1 MPRLA
6 SPPLVHSPRLSRG
19 LNRSSLG
26 ALTVVLSAVGCG
38 GFHNPGPST
47 LRLSEVM
54 ASNDGAYLDEQG
66 EAEDFVELVNM
77 GDEPIDLSDFSL
89 NDSGDRGRLPS
100 RIIPPG
106 GLVVLFADDETEQ
119 GELHLDFKLSAGG
132 ETLSL
137 VYHGAGGRRGVDEV
151 TWTELQPNE
160 AYGRYG
166 AGDEWVRCTWAS
178 PMRPNGA
185 RCGPP
190 EPPPVP
196 PDDVFADYTWPA
208 PTTTTPLT
216 LSELALSP
224 AAFIEVR
231 NTSGAALPLTGYQV
245 RIAPHGP
252 NQPWPGPT
260 EGVGVALMGS
270 LAAGERATVTVTA
283 TDVAGLAL
291 PLFEGVV
298 SLFALDGTL
307 VDRID
312 FMRWP
317 VGNALARAETPAG
330 TWRFVTAN
338 TPAAANTAPVLA
350 SRDVGTYVR
359 HLFTPGDYAAL
370 ARGGTLLDQQA
381 VKFLLDVDV
390 VGGPLGYLMS
400 SDDFPLHF
408 DFVDQLFAGGP
419 VFDRCDAAMNA
430 EHRARWTAFSVA
442 EYYCGETQPA
452 EELQCT
458 DAQRRFMMGTLVHH
472 VGPDLH
478 TIEMVSGDRASA
490 SQMVTTFFT
499 GAALSD
505 DPTRYVFRP
514 QSQTAVDRLRT
525 VEGQLPIIG
534 RNAPFVGVTEQPLNP
549 GVAYGTLTFV
559 PNNELATAVLG
570 PRVVL
575 VTDSVPNDIGFVGGL
590 VTEALQTP
598 LAHVNVLSQNRGTPN
613 LAVVGARNRS
623 EFEPLFGELVRLE
636 VTESGFTVRV
646 AELAEAQA
654 HWESIMPPGPPQSP
668 ARDIT
673 VRGIQDL
680 ADRDYSDIP
689 SIGGK
694 AAQFAE
700 LYRVTFPVGC
710 GQVALV
716 PDRAFAIP
724 MAHYVDHFQ
733 ASGAQALLTTAMN
746 DARFES
752 DALFRRAALASV
764 REAITEHPVDAALLT
779 SLEQAIQSRWGS
791 DRRVRLR
798 SSSNTEDL
806 PGFNGAGLYVSEA
819 AQLSEAGT
827 LASALRTVW
836 ASLWTDR
843 AHDERAFFRIE
854 PTMVAMGVL
863 VHAAFVSE
871 EASGIVVS
879 RSLHDPTRSDI
890 YTMNFQRGE
899 ASVANPAPGIT
910 SEQFDYRWSR
920 TPRRVFRSYSTFSPD
935 TPLTSEDETC
945 AAAVAVRAIHDHFQ
959 MLVDPQNENQYFAME
974 VELKFLD
981 GTRQL
986 YVKQARPYPF
996 QAELLP
1002 ADCRG
1007 F

>member
-6 SPPLVHSPRLSRG
+6 SPL
-19 LNRSSLG
+19 SSLVPWLLM
-26 ALTVVLSAVGCG
+26 ASASGCG
-38 GFHNPGPST
+38 GFHTPGPST
-47 LRLSEVM
+47 LQLSEVM
-54 ASNDGAYLDEQG
+54 ASNDGAHLDEQG
-66 EAEDFVELVNM
+66 EAEDFVELVNV
-77 GDEPIDLSDFSL
+77 GAEPIDLSDFSL
-89 NDSGDRGRLPS
+89 NDSNERGRLPS
-100 RIIPPG
+100 RSIPPG
-106 GLVVLFADDETEQ
+106 GVVVLFADDDVEQ

-132 ETLSL
+132 ETLTL
-137 VYHGAGGRRGVDEV
+137 VYHGSGGRRRVDEV
-151 TWTELQPNE
+151 SWTELLPNE

-166 AGDEWVRCTWAS
+166 DDDEWVRCTWAS
-178 PMRPNGA
+178 PDRVNGP

-190 EPPPVP
+190 EAPPTP
-196 PDDVFADYTWPA
+196 PDDVFAAYTWPT
-208 PTTTTPLT
+208 PTPTTPLT

-224 AAFIEVR
+224 ATFIEVR
-231 NTSGAALPLTGYQV
+231 NTSSAALSLAGYEV

-252 NQPWPGPT
+252 NLPWPGPT
-260 EGVGVALMGS
+260 DGVGLPLTGT
-270 LAAGERATVTVTA
+270 LNPGERTTVTVTA
-283 TDVAGLAL
+283 ANVAALTL

-298 SLFALDGTL
+298 SVFAPNGTL
-307 VDRID
+307 VDRVD

-330 TWRFVTAN
+330 TWRFVTAT
-338 TPAAANTAPVLA
+338 TPAAANTAPILA

-359 HLFTPGDYAAL
+359 HLYTPGDFAAL

-390 VGGPLGYLMS
+390 VGGTLGYLMS
-400 SDDFPLHF
+400 SDDYPLHF

-430 EHRARWTAFSVA
+430 QHRARWTAFSVA
-442 EYYCGETQPA
+442 EYYCGETQPP
-452 EELQCT
+452 EELSCS
-458 DAQRRFMMGTLVHH
+458 DAQRRYMMGTLVHH

-478 TIEMVSGDRASA
+478 TLEMVSGDRASPA
-490 SQMVTTFFT
+490 QMVATFFD

-505 DPTRYVFRP
+505 DPTRWVFRP
-514 QSQTAVDRLRT
+514 QSQSAVDKLRT
-525 VEGQLPIIG
+525 VEGQLPIVG
-534 RNAPFVGVTEQPLNP
+534 RNAPFVGITEQALNP
-549 GVAYGTLTFV
+549 GVAFGTLTFI
-559 PNNELATAVLG
+559 PTSELATAVLG

-613 LAVVGARNRS
+613 LAVLDARNRS
-623 EFEPLFGELVRLE
+623 EFEPFFGELVRLE
-636 VTESGFTVRV
+636 VSESGFTVRL
-646 AELAEAQA
+646 ADLAEAQA
-654 HWESIMPPGPPQSP
+654 HWASIMPPGPAQTP
-668 ARDIT
+668 ARDLT

-680 ADRDYSDIP
+680 LDRDFTDIP

-700 LYRVTFPVGC
+700 LYRITFPAGC
-710 GQVALV
+710 SQVALV

-724 MAHYVDHFQ
+724 LAHYVDHFQ
-733 ASGAQALLTTAMN
+733 ASGAEALLNAAMM

-752 DALFRRAALASV
+752 DALFRRAALGSV
-764 REAITEHPVDAALLT
+764 RDAINDHPVEPALLT
-779 SLEQAIQSRWGS
+779 SIEQAIRSRWGG

-806 PGFNGAGLYVSEA
+806 AGFNGAGLYVSEA
-819 AQLSEAGT
+819 AQLSEDGT
-827 LASALRTVW
+827 LALALRTVW
-836 ASLWTDR
+836 ASLWSDR
-843 AHDERAFFRIE
+843 AHDERSFFRID
-854 PTMVAMGVL
+854 PTTVAMGVL

-871 EASGIVVS
+871 EGSAIVVS

-890 YTMNFQRGE
+890 YTMNVQRGE

-910 SEQFDYRWSR
+910 SEQFDYRWAR
-920 TPRRVFRSYSTFSPD
+920 TPRRVFRSFSTFSPAAS
-935 TPLTSEDETC
+935 LVSEDESC
-945 AAAVAVRAIHDHFQ
+945 DIAMAMRAIHDHYRA
-959 MLVDPQNENQYFAME
+959 LVDPLDQNQYFAME
-974 VELKFLD
+974 VEVKLLD
-981 GTRQL
+981 GTRRL

>member
-1 MPRLA
+1 MA
-6 SPPLVHSPRLSRG
+6 
-19 LNRSSLG
+19 
-26 ALTVVLSAVGCG
+26 TGCG
-38 GFHNPGPST
+38 GFHTPGPST

-77 GDEPIDLSDFSL
+77 GDEPIDLSDFAL
-89 NDSGDRGRLPS
+89 DDGRDRGRLPS
-100 RIIPPG
+100 LIVPPG
-106 GLVVLFADDETEQ
+106 GVVVLFADDEEEQ
-119 GELHLDFKLSAGG
+119 GELHLDFKLSADG
-132 ETLSL
+132 ETLTL
-137 VYHGAGGRRGVDEV
+137 VYYGSGGRRRVDEV

-166 AGDEWVRCTWAS
+166 AEDDWVRCTWAS
-178 PMRPNGA
+178 PARANGA

-190 EPPPVP
+190 VAPPDP
-196 PDDVFADYTWPA
+196 PDDVFAAYTWPA
-208 PTTTTPLT
+208 PTVTTPLT
-216 LSELALSP
+216 LSELALAP
-224 AAFIEVR
+224 ASFIEVR
-231 NTSGAALPLTGYQV
+231 NTSAATLPLTGYQV

-252 NQPWPGPT
+252 NLPWPDAT
-260 EGVGVALMGS
+260 DGVGLPLTGS
-270 LAAGERATVTVTA
+270 LAPGERATVTVTA
-283 TDVAGLAL
+283 ADVAGLAL

-298 SLFALDGTL
+298 SLFASDGTL
-307 VDRID
+307 IDRID

-317 VGNALARAETPAG
+317 TGNALARAETPAG
-330 TWRFVTAN
+330 TWRYVTAN
-338 TPAAANTAPVLA
+338 TPAAVNGAPVLA

-359 HLFTPGDYAAL
+359 HLHTPGDFAAL
-370 ARGGTLLDQQA
+370 AAGGTLLDQQA

-400 SDDFPLHF
+400 SDAYPLHF
-408 DFVDQLFAGGP
+408 DFVDQMFAGGP
-419 VFDRCDAAMNA
+419 VFDRCDEAMNA
-430 EHRARWTAFSVA
+430 LHRARWTAFSVA
-442 EYYCGETQPA
+442 EYYCGQTQPP
-452 EELQCT
+452 EDLSCT
-458 DAQRRFMMGTLVHH
+458 DAQRRYMMGTLIHH

-490 SQMVTTFFT
+490 SQMVTTFFE

-514 QSQTAVDRLRT
+514 QSQSAVDKLRT
-525 VEGQLPIIG
+525 VEGTLPIIG
-534 RNAPFVGVTEQPLNP
+534 RNAPFVGVTEQALNP
-549 GVAYGTLTFV
+549 GVAYGTLTFT
-559 PNNELATAVLG
+559 PTSELGTAVLG

-613 LAVVGARNRS
+613 LAVLDARNRP
-623 EFEPLFGELVRLE
+623 EFEPLFGQLVRLE
-636 VTESGFTVRV
+636 VTESGFTVRA

-654 HWESIMPPGPPQSP
+654 HWETIMPPGPPQSP
-668 ARDIT
+668 ARDLS

-680 ADRDYSDIP
+680 AEADFTDIP

-700 LYRVTFPVGC
+700 LYRVTFPQGC
-710 GQVALV
+710 SQVAMV

-724 MAHYVDHFQ
+724 LAHYVDHFQ
-733 ASGAQALLTTAMN
+733 ASGAQALLTTAMQ
-746 DARFES
+746 DARFDD

-764 REAITEHPVDAALLT
+764 RDAILEHPVEAALLT
-779 SLEQAIQSRWGS
+779 SIEQAIRSRWGS

-806 PGFNGAGLYVSEA
+806 DGFNGAGLYVSEA
-819 AQLSEAGT
+819 AQLSEPGT
-827 LASALRTVW
+827 LALALRTVW

-854 PTMVAMGVL
+854 PTLVAMGVL

-871 EASGIVVS
+871 EGSAIVVS

-890 YTMNFQRGE
+890 YTMNAQRGE

-910 SEQFDYRWSR
+910 SEQFDYRWAR
-920 TPRRVFRSYSTFSPD
+920 DPRRVFRSYSTFSPNESLVSANESCD
-935 TPLTSEDETC
+935 M
-945 AAAVAVRAIHDHFQ
+945 AMAVRAIHDHFQ
-959 MLVDPQNENQYFAME
+959 VLVDPLSENQYFAIE
-974 VELKFLD
+974 VELKLLD